1 MSEKTYSSSWFTTEV
16 DQDKE
21 RIKRNLVVARPAFEI
36 LEAILKSKV
45 VQPSVKDYQ
54 KASWPFYRADAD
66 GYNRAIS
73 DILKLIGD

>member
-1 MSEKTYSSSWFTTEV
+1 MAEKTYSLSWFTTGV
-16 DQDKE
+16 DEDKA
-21 RIKRNLVVARPAFEI
+21 RIKRNIEVARPAFEI
-36 LEAILKSKV
+36 LAAILKSKV
-45 VQPSVKDYQ
+45 VEPSIKDYQ